1 MRLPL
6 WSPHS
11 FSSPVLAF
19 QYPNQSRSIHWAV
32 EDEVLSYIS
41 YGPYKRHM
49 TPAARRIRNASA
61 FVHKSYYSW
70 KHVHFMSLLVC
81 VDHLTLTFQSL
92 LCSSPA
98 FCHKFDI
105 ATKRNKKQLL
115 SVVRDDFFHPPT
127 HCCSDRDQEIAMQSN
142 LQLGI
147 DDQTLADKSAMIRN
161 LIRDLF

>member
-6 WSPHS
+6 WSSHS

-32 EDEVLSYIS
+32 EDEILSFIS

-49 TPAARRIRNASA
+49 TPAAHRMRVASA
-61 FVHKSYYSW
+61 FVHKTYYKW
-70 KHVHFMSLLVC
+70 KHVHFMFLLVC
-81 VDHLTLTFQSL
+81 VDHLTLTIQSL

-98 FCHKFDI
+98 FRYQFEI

-115 SVVRDDFFHPPT
+115 SVVRDDFFHPT
-127 HCCSDRDQEIAMQSN
+127 DHCCSDRDQEIVMQSN
-142 LQLGI
+142 KQLGI
-147 DDQTLADKSAMIRN
+147 DDQSLADRSAIIRR

>member
-6 WSPHS
+6 WSPYS
-11 FSSPVLAF
+11 FPSPVLAF

-32 EDEVLSYIS
+32 EDEILSFIS
-41 YGPYKRHM
+41 YGPYGRHM
-49 TPAARRIRNASA
+49 TPAARGIRVASA
-61 FVHKSYYSW
+61 FVHKTYYSW
-70 KHVHFMSLLVC
+70 KHVHFLPISVC
-81 VDHLTLTFQSL
+81 VDHLTLIFQSL

-98 FCHKFDI
+98 FRHKFEI

-127 HCCSDRDQEIAMQSN
+127 HCCSDRDQEIVMQSN
-142 LQLGI
+142 KQLGI
-147 DDQTLADKSAMIRN
+147 ADHSLADRSALLRN